1 MIFQPAIIAL
11 ILADLLGLVFLAMAS
26 VFAVRLLRHWQ
37 PASGSA
43 LQLGLERRTYL
54 MSALVTFVLLTQLG
68 ALLLFVLSAERMAPL
83 FVGAM
88 CAVGTLNA
96 NPFGFPSLNLRMA
109 LFFLAA
115 IWLVMNHLD
124 NRAPDYPL
132 VRVKYGLLLTVVAP
146 VAAVTAGLQL
156 AYFLNLEADVITS
169 CCGTLFSSERD
180 AVAGDLTG
188 LAPGP
193 TLAAFYGVLG
203 LTVTAGLL
211 SRRARW
217 LQGLFLV
224 LAPAAFVTAIL
235 AVISFISL
243 YVYEHPH
250 HHCPFCMLQE
260 EYGFVGYGLYIPLFL
275 ATALALGHGVTRLF
289 ARTPSMTAIV
299 DEAGRRLDGTATA
312 LFAIFLAAV
321 SWLIAT
327 SNLMLLGG

>member
-11 ILADLLGLVFLAMAS
+11 VLADLVGLVFLAMAS
-26 VFAVRLLRHWQ
+26 LFAVRLLRHWE

-43 LQLGLERRTYL
+43 LQLRLERRTYL
-54 MSALVTFVLLTQLG
+54 MSTLVTFVLLTQLG
-68 ALLLFVLSAERMAPL
+68 ALLLFVLNAERMAPL

-96 NPFGFPSLNLRMA
+96 NDFGFPSLNLRIL
-109 LFFLAA
+109 LFFMAA
-115 IWLVMNHLD
+115 VWLIMNRLD

-132 VRVKYGLLLTVVAP
+132 VRVKYALLLVVAP
-146 VAAVTAGLQL
+146 LAAVTAGLQL

-169 CCGTLFSSERD
+169 CCGTLFSSDRD

-193 TLAAFYGVLG
+193 TMAAFYAVLG
-203 LTVTAGLL
+203 LTVAAGLL
-211 SRRARW
+211 SRRTRW
-217 LQGLFLV
+217 LQRLFLV
-224 LAPAAFVTAIL
+224 LAPVAFVTAIL

-250 HHCPFCMLQE
+250 HHCPFCMLQA

-289 ARTPSMTAIV
+289 ARTASMRAIV
-299 DEAGRRLDGTATA
+299 DTAGRRLDTMATFLFA
-312 LFAIFLAAV
+312 LFLVAV
-321 SWLIAT
+321 TWLIAS
-327 SNLMLLGG
+327 SNLILLGG